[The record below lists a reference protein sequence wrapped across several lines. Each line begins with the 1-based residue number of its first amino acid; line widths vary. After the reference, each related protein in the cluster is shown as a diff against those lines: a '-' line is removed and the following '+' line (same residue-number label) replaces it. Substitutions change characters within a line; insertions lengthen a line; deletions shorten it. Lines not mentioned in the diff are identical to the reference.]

1 MIAFVSRPFTAMKR
15 KWRRRR
21 GTMFLKRLRK
31 MLIQL
36 DHKLKNAGYERHERR
51 QIMRGLVGDIQT
63 ALKTFLHE

>member
-1 MIAFVSRPFTAMKR
+1 MISIVRPFVRLKR
-15 KWRRRR
+15 KWRRWR

-31 MLIQL
+31 MLIRL

-63 ALKTFLHE
+63 ALNTFLQE